1 MDELVNMVMQI
12 QEMKVELAV
21 KNKKYINADSAN

>member
-21 KNKKYINADSAN
+21 KNKKYINADRAN